1 MKIFNKVLK
10 GQNLEEI
17 NIQNLNNKIW
27 KEIVLK
33 KIRKNQKNFN
43 LVISSS
49 ILPLL
54 FSLEFLKKNLKF

>member
-33 KIRKNQKNFN
+33 KIRKIKR
-43 LVISSS
+43 
-49 ILPLL
+49 ILT
-54 FSLEFLKKNLKF
+54 